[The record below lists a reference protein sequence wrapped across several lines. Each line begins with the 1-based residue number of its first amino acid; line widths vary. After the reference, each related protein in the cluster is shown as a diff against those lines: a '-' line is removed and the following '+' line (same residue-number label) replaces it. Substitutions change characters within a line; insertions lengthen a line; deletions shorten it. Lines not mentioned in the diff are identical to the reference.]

1 MTVPIHSYCLR
12 FLSLI
17 LLSLRLLSLLLLSLL
32 SCRLWAAESI
42 VITSGEWAP
51 YISQKLPH
59 YGITS
64 RIVTEAFKQ
73 QNIETQYQFYPWN
86 RSLNS
91 ARGGEVNA
99 TLGWAKTEE
108 REQDFWFSSEPIS
121 IEQTVFFYRADRPLD
136 WQQIWS
142 DNSRGFKV
150 GATLGYEYGSEFDLA
165 ERRGHFQVIRYPDD
179 KDGFRLLKRKKIDFF
194 AMDLIVA
201 EHTLKRFY
209 PTVRDTFQYVS
220 QPLYVVELY
229 LLFSKKDKRN
239 LQLKRAFDRG
249 YKALKTSGRLK
260 ALTIECSKRNVPAAR
275 LACPPM
281 PSAN

>member
-1 MTVPIHSYCLR
+1 MTLLIHCYCLR
-12 FLSLI
+12 LLSLK
-17 LLSLRLLSLLLLSLL
+17 LLSLRLLSLGLLSLRLLLPLLSLL

-121 IEQTVFFYRADRPLD
+121 IEQTVFFNRGCCR
-136 WQQIWS
+136 
-142 DNSRGFKV
+142 SR
-150 GATLGYEYGSEFDLA
+150 S
-165 ERRGHFQVIRYPDD
+165 
-179 KDGFRLLKRKKIDFF
+179 
-194 AMDLIVA
+194 VA
-201 EHTLKRFY
+201 
-209 PTVRDTFQYVS
+209 S
-220 QPLYVVELY
+220 
-229 LLFSKKDKRN
+229 
-239 LQLKRAFDRG
+239 
-249 YKALKTSGRLK
+249 SGGDQR
-260 ALTIECSKRNVPAAR
+260 
-275 LACPPM
+275 
-281 PSAN
+281 